1 MQQIIFLFFLTLRLF
16 LSASDTFS
24 VSLDTET
31 PLDPI
36 YVTPIEGSAFD
47 QKYTEELIRILS
59 YDLNH
64 NGMSVTVRSS
74 EKALYIIK
82 WSVQSKTIQPT
93 LYVVHERKS
102 KKIDSFTFTGK
113 INQDRR
119 LIHQIADTL
128 FKSIY
133 GTEGVAS
140 TTILYTVREKNQDP
154 VFKSEYLSEVWQC
167 DFDGHNPRQVTHE
180 GRYIVT
186 PCYVP
191 AKKGFRPGSFL
202 FVSYKLGQPKIYLGC
217 LEDGSSHQLLS
228 LRGNQFMPAIT
239 RNKADVAF
247 ICDAMGNPD
256 LFVVPYNDDLGVG
269 KPRQIFAS
277 PRGTQGSPCFSPDGR
292 QIAFVSNKDGNTRV
306 YMMDIPSPHI
316 LLKEMSPRLISRACR
331 ESTSPSWSPDGRKIA
346 YAGLIAGT
354 RQIFVYDRDS
364 QTEEQITTDK
374 SNKENPCFAADSF
387 HIVFN
392 ADQSGGKAQLAVVN
406 LKQKE
411 TVLISEGNTDKRF
424 PSAEPLV
431 K

>member
-1 MQQIIFLFFLTLRLF
+1 MQQIIFLLLLVLRVF
-16 LSASDTFS
+16 LSASDAFS

-36 YVTPIEGSAFD
+36 YVTPIEGLSFD
-47 QKYTEELIRILS
+47 QKYAEELLKVLS

-64 NGMSVTVRSS
+64 NGMTVAVRSS
-74 EKALYIIK
+74 EKALYIVK
-82 WSVQSKTIQPT
+82 WTAQSKTLQPT
-93 LYVVHERKS
+93 LYFVHTHKA
-102 KKIDSFTFTGK
+102 KKFDSITLTGK
-113 INQDRR
+113 ISQDRR
-119 LIHQIADTL
+119 LLHQLADTL

-133 GTEGVAS
+133 GKEGVAS

-154 VFKSEYLSEVWQC
+154 TFKSEYLSDVWQC
-167 DFDGHNPRQVTHE
+167 DFDGQNPRQITHE
-180 GRYIVT
+180 RRYIVT
-186 PCYVP
+186 PCYIP

-202 FVSYKLGQPKIYLGC
+202 FASYKLGQPKIYVGSLQ
-217 LEDGSSHQLLS
+217 DGTSHQLLS

-239 RNKADVAF
+239 RNKVDIAF

-256 LFVVPYNDDLGVG
+256 LFVVPYDDDVGVG

-277 PRGTQGSPCFSPDGR
+277 PKGTQGSPSFSPDGR
-292 QIAFVSNKDGNTRV
+292 QIAFVSNKDGSTRV
-306 YMMDIPSPHI
+306 YTMEVPSPYV
-316 LLKEMSPRLISRACR
+316 LLKEMKPRLISKACR
-331 ESTSPSWSPDGRKIA
+331 ESTSPSWSPDGHKIA
-346 YAGLIAGT
+346 YAGLISGT
-354 RQIFVYDRDS
+354 RQIFVYDVDS

-392 ADQSGGKAQLAVVN
+392 ADQGGGKAQLAVVN

-411 TVLISEGNTDKRF
+411 TVLITEGNTDKRF